1 MIIRNKISDIV
12 RCHDLA
18 KQLKSLFIF
27 LFFSFLFLVGLTTQ
41 GRSVGKCHMT
51 NVTYHCHTS
60 GRHSVTSHDGVT

>member
-1 MIIRNKISDIV
+1 MTWQN
-12 RCHDLA
+12 
-18 KQLKSLFIF
+18 SLSHY
-27 LFFSFLFLVGLTTQ
+27 LYFFSFLFLVGLTTQ